1 MTDVLNQKLHNED
14 VAKLLLRVCVGVLM
28 LFHGIAKISGGVGF
42 LEGMFSS
49 MGLPAFFAYGVY
61 LGEVL
66 APIMLIVGY
75 QVRIASILVAGT
87 IVVAIL
93 MAHMGD
99 IFMLTEHGVWAIEL
113 QMFYILACAAILFQ
127 GAGKYSI
134 DKK

>member
-1 MTDVLNQKLHNED
+1 MNDGLVKTCHNED
-14 VAKLLLRVCVGVLM
+14 LAKFILRFAVGFLM
-28 LFHGIAKISGGVGF
+28 LFHGVSKLGGVGF

-61 LGEVL
+61 LGEII
-66 APIMLIVGY
+66 APIMLIVGFK
-75 QVRIASILVAGT
+75 VRIASVLVAGT
-87 IVVAIL
+87 MIVAIL

-99 IFMLTEHGVWAIEL
+99 IFAVTKHGAWAIEL
-113 QMFYILACAAILFQ
+113 QMFYILASAAIFFQ

>member
-1 MTDVLNQKLHNED
+1 MEAILAKQFQSEDASKLI
-14 VAKLLLRVCVGVLM
+14 LRLAVGFLM
-28 LFHGIAKISGGVGF
+28 LFHGVAKIFGGVGF

-61 LGEVL
+61 VGEII
-66 APIMLIVGY
+66 APLMLIVGY
-75 QVRIASILVAGT
+75 KVRLAAVLVAGT
-87 IVVAIL
+87 MVVAIL

-99 IFMLTEHGVWAIEL
+99 IFALTKHGAWAIEL
-113 QMFYILACAAILFQ
+113 QMFYILASAAILFQ